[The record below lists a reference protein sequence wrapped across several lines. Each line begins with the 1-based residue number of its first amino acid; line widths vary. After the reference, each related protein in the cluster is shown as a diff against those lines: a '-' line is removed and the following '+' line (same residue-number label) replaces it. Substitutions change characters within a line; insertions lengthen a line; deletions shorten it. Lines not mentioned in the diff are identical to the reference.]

1 MTGQQKLAV
10 VCSHP
15 IQYFAPWF
23 RWLSANLDAALRVF
37 YLDNPASRDGADPGF
52 GQSVT
57 WDTPLLSGYDCEF
70 VENTA
75 ADPGTHHFR
84 GLRNPALW
92 PALARYGP
100 AATLLMTYRYE
111 SILPAMIRGRL
122 PANTWLRGDSTLLAR
137 PDGLRRR
144 LADGV
149 IRRAFQ
155 SLAGALFVGQHN
167 LAYFRHHG
175 IDDQHLHRS
184 PPAVDPDHFCP
195 AQEVREEAA
204 AWRQRLTLD
213 RSQPLVLFVGKLQSI
228 KRPLLVLRAFRRAR
242 LGRAALA
249 FVGTGELEGKLREAI
264 GDDPQVHMLGFRN
277 QGALPAIYAAANL
290 LVLPS
295 ITETWGL
302 VVNEAF
308 SLGLPALVS
317 DRVGCGPDMIAGRDT
332 GAVFTHDDE
341 AALASALGEALSRP
355 ERLAGWGRNAQAL
368 AKAEFGFDAMSQ
380 GVVHML
386 EQA

>member
-1 MTGQQKLAV
+1 
-10 VCSHP
+10 
-15 IQYFAPWF
+15 
-23 RWLSANLDAALRVF
+23 
-37 YLDNPASRDGADPGF
+37 
-52 GQSVT
+52 
-57 WDTPLLSGYDCEF
+57 
-70 VENTA
+70 
-75 ADPGTHHFR
+75 
-84 GLRNPALW
+84 
-92 PALARYGP
+92 
-100 AATLLMTYRYE
+100 
-111 SILPAMIRGRL
+111 
-122 PANTWLRGDSTLLAR
+122 
-137 PDGLRRR
+137 
-144 LADGV
+144 
-149 IRRAFQ
+149 
-155 SLAGALFVGQHN
+155 
-167 LAYFRHHG
+167 
-175 IDDQHLHRS
+175 
-184 PPAVDPDHFCP
+184 
-195 AQEVREEAA
+195 
-204 AWRQRLTLD
+204 
-213 RSQPLVLFVGKLQSI
+213 
-228 KRPLLVLRAFRRAR
+228 
-242 LGRAALA
+242 
-249 FVGTGELEGKLREAI
+249 
-264 GDDPQVHMLGFRN
+264 MLGFRN